1 MADIVERW
9 YGMVAENKPLETNN
23 ILVWPTQRTPWMQGD
38 VQSKMQTVT
47 VSTKDSTGKPIEAKA
62 VTDVAHEATWLA
74 TDSSWTTAPDV
85 QRGEIVEII
94 RFADKNQYYWRERG
108 DGIVRRRLETKR
120 MMVSGSRDAGLPS
133 PETHYMLEVS
143 GHTGA
148 INISTPMVNGE
159 TTTYLLT
166 LNGKG
171 GMASLSDGLGNEV
184 LIDSKN
190 KTCRMRNEAQS
201 TFELND
207 QDILMSC
214 LGDAGI
220 VAAGQFLV
228 KANSLTFDIATSIL
242 MKAGE
247 TIELKAG
254 VSATVN
260 TPDIYLNGLIHLNG
274 PIVQDSSTSGDFTA
288 RMKGPVVVEQDVTAG
303 GISLIS
309 HRHSGV
315 QTGGGQTNIPI
326 R

>member
-1 MADIVERW
+1 MGNIVEQW

-23 ILVWPTQRTPWMQGD
+23 ILVWPSQRTPWMQGD

-47 VSTKDSTGKPIEAKA
+47 VKTKDSAGKPIEAKA
-62 VTDVAHEATWLA
+62 VTDGAHEATWLA

-94 RFADKNQYYWRERG
+94 RFADKNQYFWRERG
-108 DGIVRRRLETKR
+108 DGIIRRRLETKR
-120 MMVSGSRDAGLPS
+120 LMVSGSKDAGLPS
-133 PETHYMLEVS
+133 PGTHYMLEVS

-148 INISTPMVNGE
+148 INLSTPMTNGE

-190 KTCRMRNEAQS
+190 KICRMRNESQS

-220 VAAGQFLV
+220 VAKGQFLV
-228 KANSLTFDIATSIL
+228 KADSLTFDIATSIL
-242 MKAGE
+242 LEAGK
-247 TIELKAG
+247 TIDFKAG
-254 VSATVN
+254 VSAAMTA
-260 TPDIYLNGLIHLNG
+260 PDVYLNGILHLNG
-274 PIVQDSSTSGDFTA
+274 PIVQDSSPNGDFTA
-288 RMKGPVVVEQDVTAG
+288 TMKGPINVEKDVKAG
-303 GISLIS
+303 TISLIS

-315 QTGGGQTNIPI
+315 QTGGGSTNVPI
-326 R
+326 G